1 MSHGVSLTFIRLR
14 LPVFVVTFFL
24 AASFPLAAGAATN
37 PAEEKPFAEAR
48 IVLQVGEASP
58 EYQGKVLSIANNLIK
73 HYGGPDFVDIEI
85 VAYGPGI
92 SLLFADY
99 ADLPRISSLVSNGV
113 RFVGCKNTMDTL
125 ERTTGVRPEMNPAT
139 IPVQTGVA
147 HLVERAGQG
156 YVVIR
161 P

>member
-1 MSHGVSLTFIRLR
+1 MLKR
-14 LPVFVVTFFL
+14 LPVIALTLLL
-24 AASFPLAAGAATN
+24 AGLLPLAAAASE
-37 PAEEKPFAEAR
+37 PAEDKPFAEAR
-48 IVLQVGEASP
+48 IVLQVGESDA
-58 EYQGKVLSIANNLIK
+58 EYQHRVLSVANNLIK

-99 ADLPRISSLVSNGV
+99 PELERISSLAANGV

-125 ERTTGVRPEMNPAT
+125 ERINGTRPEMNPAT